1 MAGKARALVAGVR
14 KARGLVSHKVIGTME
29 TGAQEIVHSI
39 GDSFI
44 EVYRAEPLTRIAI
57 VKDGLPADYLD
68 KLARRLNMTKDRL
81 LPTLGIAPATVSRKV
96 REARPLST
104 DDSARALGMA
114 RLIGQVE
121 AMVQESG
128 DPTGFDAAKW
138 LARWLQ
144 EPLAAL
150 NGRPPS
156 TLMDTAEGQAM
167 VSNLLAR
174 MQSGAYA

>member
-1 MAGKARALVAGVR
+1 MVSKAPALVPRTRKSSGPLPRRLSGLSADSSARAL
-14 KARGLVSHKVIGTME
+14 KLGT
-29 TGAQEIVHSI
+29 
-39 GDSFI
+39 SFI
-44 EVYRAEPLTRIAI
+44 EVYRAEPLTRITI
-57 VKDGLPADYLD
+57 IKDGLPADYLD
-68 KLARRLNMTKDRL
+68 VLSRRLNMTKERL
-81 LPTLGIAPATVSRKV
+81 LPTLGIAQATVSRKV
-96 REARPLST
+96 REAKPLSSE
-104 DDSARALGMA
+104 DSERALGMA

-138 LARWLQ
+138 LARWLD

-156 TLMDTAEGQAM
+156 SLMDTAEGQTM